1 MARTTFSG
9 PVRSENGFEGEFTAT
24 SIQLES
30 DNGNKILV
38 DAPDS
43 LAADYT
49 IILPP
54 NDGDNG
60 QVLTTDGNGVT
71 TWTTNGVGTVTS
83 VALSGGTTGLTVTG
97 SPVTASGTITL
108 AGVLAIANGGTNI
121 GTVQAL
127 TGPGAVNL
135 TSLVTAVSAEDAA
148 DALTLADGTVGQ
160 LKVVVYAAES
170 DAGDTAV
177 LTPANR
183 VGYATITFAD
193 VGDTATLVYTSAG
206 WAIIAVRGATVA

>member
-1 MARTTFSG
+1 MARTRFSG
-9 PVRSENGFEGEFTAT
+9 PVISDNGFEGQFTAT

-49 IILPP
+49 LILPP

-60 QVLTTDGNGVT
+60 QVLTTDGSGVT

-83 VALSGGTTGLTVTG
+83 VALSGGTTGLTVSG

-108 AGVLAIANGGTNI
+108 AGVLGIANGGTNI
-121 GTVQAL
+121 GTVGARN
-127 TGPGAVNL
+127 GPGAVDL
-135 TSLVTAVSAEDAA
+135 TSLVTAVTGTGAA

-160 LKVVVYAAES
+160 IKTIVYVAES
-170 DAGDTAV
+170 DAGDASV
-177 LTPANR
+177 LTPATPLGFLNL
-183 VGYATITFAD
+183 TFAA

-206 WAIIAVRGATVA
+206 WAIVAVRGTNVA

>member
-1 MARTTFSG
+1 MAQTRFTG
-9 PVRSENGFEGEFTAT
+9 PVVSDNGFEGEFTAT

-43 LAADYT
+43 LVADYT
-49 IILPP
+49 LILPP
-54 NDGDNG
+54 NDGDSG
-60 QVLTTDGNGVT
+60 QVLTTDGSGVT

-83 VALSGGTTGLTVTG
+83 VALSGGTTGLTVSG
-97 SPVTASGTITL
+97 SPVTSSGTITL
-108 AGVLAIANGGTNI
+108 AGVLGIANGGTNI

-135 TSLVTAVSAEDAA
+135 TSLVTTVSAEDAA

-160 LKVVVYAAES
+160 IKVIAYVAES
-170 DAGDTAV
+170 DAGDSAV
-177 LTPANR
+177 LTPTSPL
-183 VGYATITFAD
+183 GFATITFAD
-193 VGDTATLVYTSAG
+193 VGDTATLAYTAAG
-206 WAIIAVRGATVA
+206 WVIVALNGAT